1 MLVDPD
7 ECAVDKDIFEI
18 GIVAE
23 RPENAFPNALLRPP
37 PEASVRRK
45 PFAERFRQIAPRR
58 ARPRNPKNRFDK
70 KSVVT
75 TAAAG
80 VTDFTR
86 QLWGNPLPLRV
97 VQHHSNQGW
106 PPFFSLEST
115 FYRFGNPVCKQALAH
130 YSEPCPPAFRRI
142 RGRTLEGNPG
152 NVVLAPNGSATV
164 DRSEPVK
171 AELKAVRQLNGIDG
185 KLNAEAAVGTIMH
198 DTKIGLLISSH

>member
-23 RPENAFPNALLRPP
+23 RPENAFPNALLGPP
-37 PEASVRRK
+37 PEASIRRK
-45 PFAERFRQIAPRR
+45 PLAERFRQIAPRR

-75 TAAAG
+75 TTAAG

-97 VQHHSNQGW
+97 VQHQSNQGW

-115 FYRFGNPVCKQALAH
+115 FYRFGNPVCKQALEGAV
-130 YSEPCPPAFRRI
+130 S
-142 RGRTLEGNPG
+142 TLPH
-152 NVVLAPNGSATV
+152 
-164 DRSEPVK
+164 PVSSSH
-171 AELKAVRQLNGIDG
+171 V
-185 KLNAEAAVGTIMH
+185 KLIAEAILRSAHEGERDPKTLQTMA
-198 DTKIGLLISSH
+198 LLELQISPRK

>member
-37 PEASVRRK
+37 PEASIRRK
-45 PFAERFRQIAPRR
+45 PLAERFRQIAPRR

-86 QLWGNPLPLRV
+86 QLWGNP
-97 VQHHSNQGW
+97 W
-106 PPFFSLEST
+106 LERLS
-115 FYRFGNPVCKQALAH
+115 
-130 YSEPCPPAFRRI
+130 
-142 RGRTLEGNPG
+142 
-152 NVVLAPNGSATV
+152 
-164 DRSEPVK
+164 
-171 AELKAVRQLNGIDG
+171 
-185 KLNAEAAVGTIMH
+185 M
-198 DTKIGLLISSH
+198 